1 MNSKGY
7 HSLVPGFISI
17 FIDSIGPFKLLCD
30 FARISH
36 FLPRNDTNTN
46 TDTNS
51 KDFTKKKSGKFKK
64 KKSFL
69 SNGDATYIIGEIIAK
84 NSLNM
89 VNLKQTF

>member
-7 HSLVPGFISI
+7 HPLVPGFISI

-51 KDFTKKKSGKFKK
+51 KDFTKK
-64 KKSFL
+64 
-69 SNGDATYIIGEIIAK
+69 
-84 NSLNM
+84 SLE
-89 VNLKQTF
+89 NLKKRNLFFQMVMPPTLSAK